1 MANKHGKAK
10 PQGGGK
16 IKVAGKAEEQL
27 IEEIERLRQEVS
39 ELRREETELKR
50 AETALREDEERFRDI
65 AETTLEWLWEV
76 DANGKYTY
84 ASPVS
89 EKILGYKPGE
99 ILKKHFYDLFHP
111 DDREELKK
119 AAFETFAQ
127 KQPFR
132 EFINRNIHKNGKTVW
147 LLTSGV
153 PVLDEKGKLLGYRGV
168 DIDITERKQA
178 EIVLEES
185 EEKYRTQFEQAM
197 DAIVIA
203 DAETG
208 MVIDCNR
215 AACKLVGRRK
225 SEIVG
230 QHQQILHPPQEK
242 NGDVSRTFKQHRG
255 EKEGKTL
262 ETQVI
267 TKKGEIKNV
276 AIKANIIE
284 FRGKKTLQGIF
295 WDITERKQAE
305 EKLRESEEKY
315 RTILES
321 VVEGYYEVDL
331 AGNFT
336 IVNDAICRNLGYS
349 RDELIGMNNRDYMD
363 KETAKKVLER
373 YVEVYTTGQPAR
385 GFEFE
390 VTRKDGAKLV
400 TSSSVSLITDSQ
412 GQLTGFRG
420 LVRDVTAEK
429 QTEEMLRQSENKY
442 RTILESIEHGY
453 FEVDI
458 RGNFTFFND
467 SMCQILGYTR
477 DEMIGMNNRQYTDK
491 KNARKVYQTFN
502 KVYTTG
508 ESAQGFD
515 WEFIR
520 KDGTKRIVEAPVS
533 LIRDAEAKPIGF
545 RGIVR
550 DITERRKAEIE
561 RKTLEQRAQVASRL
575 STVGEMASGILHEM
589 NNPLT
594 SIIGFA
600 HLLAQQDL
608 PEDAKEYA
616 RIINNDGQRVA
627 TIAGR
632 LLNFARYQKPE
643 IVYADINQVIENTL
657 QLQAYEMEAA
667 NIKVTTKLDPD
678 QPQTMAD
685 VGQLQQVFLNI
696 ILNAKTEMRSA
707 HGEGKLL
714 VKTETIDNIIR
725 ISFKDNG
732 PGIPQKN
739 LERIFEPFFT
749 TRELGKG
756 TGLGLSI
763 CHEIIANHNGQIYAE
778 SRSGKGATFTIE
790 LPVVAR
796 QRRTTQAGSAIDK
809 PQRLARVRR

>member
-1 MANKHGKAK
+1 M
-10 PQGGGK
+10 
-16 IKVAGKAEEQL
+16 KVAAKAEEQL
-27 IEEIERLRQEVS
+27 IEEIERLRQEVDKLRQEKTARKQAEHNLTERVK
-39 ELRREETELKR
+39 ELECLYGIAAIAEKPGITLDELYQEVANLLPSSWQYPEICCARITIEDKEFRTANYRDAKWKLCSDIKIGGVKAGTVEVNYLEKRPELDEGPFLREERRLIDAV
-50 AETALREDEERFRDI
+50 AEQMGR
-65 AETTLEWLWEV
+65 
-76 DANGKYTY
+76 
-84 ASPVS
+84 
-89 EKILGYKPGE
+89 
-99 ILKKHFYDLFHP
+99 
-111 DDREELKK
+111 
-119 AAFETFAQ
+119 
-127 KQPFR
+127 
-132 EFINRNIHKNGKTVW
+132 
-147 LLTSGV
+147 
-153 PVLDEKGKLLGYRGV
+153 
-168 DIDITERKQA
+168 ITERKEA
-178 EIVLEES
+178 EETLRES
-185 EEKYRTQFEQAM
+185 EEKF
-197 DAIVIA
+197 
-203 DAETG
+203 
-208 MVIDCNR
+208 
-215 AACKLVGRRK
+215 
-225 SEIVG
+225 
-230 QHQQILHPPQEK
+230 
-242 NGDVSRTFKQHRG
+242 RTFVDSASNLMSITDRAGNFTDVNAAMVRVLGYSKKELIGMHITQLLTKEALERDFKPNWERFTKRG
-255 EKEGKTL
+255 EITFDTTYATKDGKEIYGELKAVAVYDSDGKYAGGRAVFHDL
-262 ETQVI
+262 
-267 TKKGEIKNV
+267 
-276 AIKANIIE
+276 
-284 FRGKKTLQGIF
+284 
-295 WDITERKQAE
+295 TERKQAE
-305 EKLRESEEKY
+305 EELWRSGEKY
-315 RTILES
+315 RTTLEN

-336 IVNDAICRNLGYS
+336 IVNDATCRNLGYS

-363 KETAKKVLER
+363 EQTAKKVLER
-373 YVEVYTTGQPAR
+373 YVKVYTTGQPAR

-390 VTRKDGAKLV
+390 VIRKNGTKLV

-412 GQLTGFRG
+412 GQPTGFRG
-420 LVRDVTAEK
+420 IVRNISAEK
-429 QTEEMLRQSENKY
+429 QAEEMLRQSEEKY

-467 SMCQILGYTR
+467 SMCEILGYTR
-477 DEMIGMNNRQYTDK
+477 DEMLGMNNRQYMDK
-491 KNARKVYQTFN
+491 KNAWKVYQTFN

-550 DITERRKAEIE
+550 DITEHRKAEIE

-575 STVGEMASGILHEM
+575 SIVGEMASGILHEM

-632 LLNFARYQKPE
+632 LLNFARHKKPE
-643 IVYADINQVIENTL
+643 IVYANINQVIENTL
-657 QLQAYEMEAA
+657 QLQAYEMAAA
-667 NIKVTTKLDPD
+667 NIKVTTKLDPA

-696 ILNAKTEMRSA
+696 TLNAKTEMRAA
-707 HGEGKLL
+707 HGKGKLL
-714 VKTETIDNIIR
+714 VKIETIDNIIR

-763 CHEIIANHNGQIYAE
+763 CYEIITNHNGQIYAE
-778 SRSGKGATFTIE
+778 STLGKGATFIIE

-796 QRRTTQAGSAIDK
+796 QRRT
-809 PQRLARVRR
+809 ARTARANGNNLWR